1 MTNFS
6 IVIPIFNEGENI
18 ISLLKE
24 IKHSL
29 IQYKQ
34 YEIIIVDDGS
44 SDNTRELIHGVINHY
59 NIVFL
64 ENNKNLGQS
73 FSLSKGINKT
83 KYNNIVT
90 LDGDGQNNPSDI
102 PKLLK
107 IYFSSDNI
115 KLVGGIRK
123 KRKDSIVKII
133 SSRIANSIR
142 SYILNDNC
150 TDTGCSLKVIDKHVF
165 EILPYFDG
173 IHRFLPALYK
183 GYGNE
188 TIFIDVDHRPRIKGI
203 SKYGTFGRLIRG
215 IIDLIRVKNI
225 INQYKK

>member
-150 TDTGCSLKVIDKHVF
+150 TDTGCSLKIIDKHVF

-173 IHRFLPALYK
+173 KLLF
-183 GYGNE
+183 
-188 TIFIDVDHRPRIKGI
+188 
-203 SKYGTFGRLIRG
+203 
-215 IIDLIRVKNI
+215 
-225 INQYKK
+225 